1 MKIINEPSGEN
12 MNKKLLIS
20 TFVVMALSTQVYA
33 KELQAQVE
41 KNTATVP
48 NIYSEQKVNPI
59 KSVSQ
64 PYPEISKLIEYNHC
78 DLADQKL
85 KELLETKPND
95 VNLLALKTVSMA
107 KQHKLDPAQFE
118 WTN

>member
-1 MKIINEPSGEN
+1 MKTINEPSGEN

-48 NIYSEQKVNPI
+48 NIYS
-59 KSVSQ
+59 
-64 PYPEISKLIEYNHC
+64 
-78 DLADQKL
+78 
-85 KELLETKPND
+85 
-95 VNLLALKTVSMA
+95 
-107 KQHKLDPAQFE
+107 
-118 WTN
+118 